1 MGAGTKR
8 KKGGEDVVEK
18 PEAVVGGGAVYV
30 LQAGMP
36 IYVKTADVCA
46 MTGKVNQWIGR
57 LVEQGILNKE
67 NTKHGTLFDLRKT
80 MRAYCEMLEKRVS
93 KADDNAQTM
102 EAEKA
107 KAETQIKQSRA
118 VIAIMEASEL
128 SGKMHRSEDVQAVTE
143 DLVYSIRSLL
153 IALPG
158 RLAVDV
164 AEAADAAE
172 AATIIRNEVHKLMD
186 ELANYRYDSRRY
198 EERVRERKSWEAM
211 EDDEEE

>member
-1 MGAGTKR
+1 MAD
-8 KKGGEDVVEK
+8 KKD
-18 PEAVVGGGAVYV
+18 AVIGGGAVYV

-36 IYVKTADVCA
+36 IYVKTADICA
-46 MTGKVNQWIGR
+46 FTGKTNQWIGQ
-57 LVEQGILNKE
+57 LTSQGILNKDV
-67 NTKHGTLFDLRKT
+67 TPQGALYDLHKAIP
-80 MRAYCEMLEKRVS
+80 AYCEMLERRVS
-93 KADDNAQTM
+93 KAADDAQLM
-102 EAEKA
+102 EVDKS
-107 KAETQIKQSRA
+107 KAETQIKQARA
-118 VIAIMEASEL
+118 IIAICEANEL
-128 SGKMHRSEDVQAVTE
+128 KGKMHRSEDVQAVME

-172 AATIIRNEVHKLMD
+172 AATIIRNEVHKLMN
-186 ELANYRYDSRRY
+186 ELANYRYDPKRY